1 MDHNEPLK
9 GNIPSIG
16 SSVTDG
22 GLYDQKVWLDGG
34 IDPRK
39 AENHHRSDMKL
50 PSVRPFIVANI
61 IILGYFLILFP
72 MDYIKGTMIP
82 VMNQPLY
89 EGDPHVSE
97 HELTN
102 WLGMRFVMNATKET
116 AVGKIGGQ
124 RTIFELGAYPPSTSI
139 RTWAV

>member
-1 MDHNEPLK
+1 
-9 GNIPSIG
+9 
-16 SSVTDG
+16 
-22 GLYDQKVWLDGG
+22 
-34 IDPRK
+34 
-39 AENHHRSDMKL
+39 
-50 PSVRPFIVANI
+50 
-61 IILGYFLILFP
+61 
-72 MDYIKGTMIP
+72 MIP

-124 RTIFELGAYPPSTSI
+124 RKIFELGAYPPSTQYVH
-139 RTWAV
+139 RPCEV